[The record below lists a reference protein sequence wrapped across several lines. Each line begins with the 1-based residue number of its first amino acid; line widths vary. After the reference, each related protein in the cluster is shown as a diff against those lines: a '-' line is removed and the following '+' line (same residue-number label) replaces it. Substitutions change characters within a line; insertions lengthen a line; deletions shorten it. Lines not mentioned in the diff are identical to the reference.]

1 MRILPTGSA
10 DTLSLAI
17 SQIAGTNVLVLHL
30 TCPGH
35 EPFPDLTTALRAA
48 CNAAAEMPGVQIK
61 ILVGGRSV
69 NQLIKGEP
77 AREIVGRPI
86 SIYAYEYSLRSAKID
101 PSILYAGVMI
111 IPAAVPHIV
120 ERVAG
125 TPTCGSNPRT
135 QALQTLNDDLRPS
148 VRKLSVFTLP

>member
-1 MRILPTGSA
+1 MRKLPTGSA
-10 DTLSLAI
+10 DTLSFAI

-30 TCPGH
+30 ACPGH
-35 EPFPDLTTALRAA
+35 ECFPDLTTALRAA

-77 AREIVGRPI
+77 AREIVGPPI
-86 SIYAYEYSLRSAKID
+86 SIYAYENSLRSAKID
-101 PSILYAGVMI
+101 PSTLYAGVMI

-120 ERVAG
+120 ERVCRY
-125 TPTCGSNPRT
+125 TYMR
-135 QALQTLNDDLRPS
+135 Q
-148 VRKLSVFTLP
+148 